1 MHDNQNKSS
10 TVPVVTMPTRAEAAA
25 ALKAERR
32 NAERRQHTRYA
43 VSATLEAVELQSK
56 ARFNGRISDLS
67 RGGCYVD
74 TMTALSVGAIVKLRI
89 TREGSCFESK
99 AKVMGSA
106 AGMGMS
112 LMFTDTEPA
121 QTEILEKWVREL
133 SGESLPS
140 EPDLPELQAQPGA
153 EPTGAS
159 QSDALS
165 ELIIELMRTGALS
178 AIKGK
183 AILQKA
189 SRR

>member
-1 MHDNQNKSS
+1 MQDSHNKSA
-10 TVPVVTMPTRAEAAA
+10 TGTIAPMPTKAEAAA

-32 NAERRQHTRYA
+32 NAERRQHARYA

-74 TMTALSVGAIVKLRI
+74 TMTSLSVGAILKLRI
-89 TREGSCFESK
+89 SREGSSFESK

-121 QTEILEKWVREL
+121 QTEILEKWVSEL
-133 SGESLPS
+133 SGESLPT
-140 EPDLPELQAQPGA
+140 EPDLPELQAQQGA
-153 EPTGAS
+153 EQNSGS
-159 QSDALS
+159 QTDALS
-165 ELIIELMRTGALS
+165 ELIIELMRTGVLS

-183 AILQKA
+183 AILQKVT
-189 SRR
+189 RR